1 MPGNLENASMT
12 TGQEKVRF
20 TLIPKRGIVKACS
33 NYYTVFLISYAG
45 KVMLKMPPSRF
56 QQYVN

>member
-1 MPGNLENASMT
+1 MPGNLENSSMT

-33 NYYTVFLISYAG
+33 NYCPVVLISYAG
-45 KVMLKMPPSRF
+45 KVMLNIPPSRF
-56 QQYVN
+56 QPYVN